1 MRSQAV
7 HSTSITA
14 WHTTDWR
21 TVFAK
26 SRPHRGERGLQ
37 DKSIQASIPRINTL
51 LTSASAPH
59 LSKKMTNKLTSQSVA
74 CSSPRLGKVA
84 LSSCEEEA
92 RREGA
97 KDSSARWRTEK
108 GASEP
113 QLASQPA
120 SRSPT
125 FLMGHTSCIKV
136 AQAAGGVLPLPPARS
151 PSSSSLP
158 HAHLSYPSCPS
169 CRPQFVAR
177 VECPASAAAS
187 LLSFCQA
194 QSSTLS
200 NPPAPALAA
209 TCGRPKRLGL
219 RARKKI
225 ILRGGIPL
233 LIMNWFP
240 LEE

>member
-7 HSTSITA
+7 HYTSITA
-14 WHTTDWR
+14 R

-26 SRPHRGERGLQ
+26 SRPQRGERASAIQG
-37 DKSIQASIPRINTL
+37 KSIQASIPDINTL

-97 KDSSARWRTEK
+97 IDSSARWRTEK

-120 SRSPT
+120 SQPQPHFSYGSH
-125 FLMGHTSCIKV
+125 LMYK
-136 AQAAGGVLPLPPARS
+136 
-151 PSSSSLP
+151 SSSGGGRRASP
-158 HAHLSYPSCPS
+158 PSC
-169 CRPQFVAR
+169 
-177 VECPASAAAS
+177 S
-187 LLSFCQA
+187 LA
-194 QSSTLS
+194 Q
-200 NPPAPALAA
+200 
-209 TCGRPKRLGL
+209 
-219 RARKKI
+219 
-225 ILRGGIPL
+225 
-233 LIMNWFP
+233 
-240 LEE
+240 

>member
-1 MRSQAV
+1 
-7 HSTSITA
+7 
-14 WHTTDWR
+14 
-21 TVFAK
+21 
-26 SRPHRGERGLQ
+26 
-37 DKSIQASIPRINTL
+37 
-51 LTSASAPH
+51 
-59 LSKKMTNKLTSQSVA
+59 MTNKLTSQSVA

-97 KDSSARWRTEK
+97 IDSSARWRTEK

-113 QLASQPA
+113 QLASQLA

-169 CRPQFVAR
+169 CRPQFVA
-177 VECPASAAAS
+177 CASAAAS

-209 TCGRPKRLGL
+209 TYGPAEALRPQS
-219 RARKKI
+219 KKKDNFERWYSYSDHE
-225 ILRGGIPL
+225 LVSFRGI
-233 LIMNWFP
+233 
-240 LEE
+240 

>member
-1 MRSQAV
+1 
-7 HSTSITA
+7 
-14 WHTTDWR
+14 
-21 TVFAK
+21 
-26 SRPHRGERGLQ
+26 
-37 DKSIQASIPRINTL
+37 
-51 LTSASAPH
+51 
-59 LSKKMTNKLTSQSVA
+59 MTNKLTSQSVA

-97 KDSSARWRTEK
+97 KDSSARWRTKK
-108 GASEP
+108 GASET

-120 SRSPT
+120 SYSPT

-177 VECPASAAAS
+177 ASAAAS

-194 QSSTLS
+194 QSSSTLS
-200 NPPAPALAA
+200 NPPAPALATYGPA
-209 TCGRPKRLGL
+209 EALRP
-219 RARKKI
+219 
-225 ILRGGIPL
+225 
-233 LIMNWFP
+233 
-240 LEE
+240 ES

>member
-113 QLASQPA
+113 QLASQLASQPQPHFSYGSHLMYKSSSGGGRRA
-120 SRSPT
+120 SPPSRS
-125 FLMGHTSCIKV
+125 L
-136 AQAAGGVLPLPPARS
+136 AQ
-151 PSSSSLP
+151 
-158 HAHLSYPSCPS
+158 
-169 CRPQFVAR
+169 
-177 VECPASAAAS
+177 
-187 LLSFCQA
+187 
-194 QSSTLS
+194 
-200 NPPAPALAA
+200 
-209 TCGRPKRLGL
+209 
-219 RARKKI
+219 
-225 ILRGGIPL
+225 
-233 LIMNWFP
+233 
-240 LEE
+240 